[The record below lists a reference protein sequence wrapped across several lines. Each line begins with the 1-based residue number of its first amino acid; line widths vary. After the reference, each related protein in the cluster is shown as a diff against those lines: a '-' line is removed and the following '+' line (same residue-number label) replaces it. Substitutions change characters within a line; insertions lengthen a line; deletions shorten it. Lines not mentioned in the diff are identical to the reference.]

1 MMYVSSNVNV
11 HSPRRLVNLDE
22 SVSSHWVVQRV
33 DFGKVCRCC
42 QFPGVVQG
50 VAGYVVLLQEI
61 LLQAL
66 WKVIKSGASV
76 SKSCSSATPRGWQ
89 FMGQQE

>member
-1 MMYVSSNVNV
+1 MMNVSSNINV
-11 HSPRRLVNLDE
+11 HSPRRLMNLDE
-22 SVSSHWVVQRV
+22 SMSSHRVVQRIN
-33 DFGKVCRCC
+33 FGEVCRCC
-42 QFPGVVQG
+42 KLPGVVQG

-76 SKSCSSATPRGWQ
+76 SKSCSSATPRRRQ
-89 FMGQQE
+89 FVCQQE